1 MLRCFAMFALF
12 PKFGART
19 RTQDLWP
26 FLISETGLKFLIWT
40 QGKIHLG
47 NRASPVNRAH
57 MKRPSIGSHRSM
69 RVMTS
74 FMATTTLRRSA
85 ILCKDYGTEDWQQS
99 LWLACYVS
107 LWYMIH
113 FGGHLTLSAQ
123 RGQEFHSH
131 GNYSRPIA
139 SHTNI
144 YLFNIQLK
152 KEMMRLLYNVE
163 HWILK
168 LQIWLRFITSH
179 SRFAL
184 ASTMLQYYIKVECC
198 ALNFQEQVIKF
209 KLNLKVGCYNLM
221 LAAQV
226 ECWGLKLIFGGDWKP

>member
-1 MLRCFAMFALF
+1 MLRWAPKLKFLCFAMFALF

-26 FLISETGLKFLIWT
+26 FLVSETRLKFLIWT
-40 QGKIHLG
+40 QGKIHPG

-113 FGGHLTLSAQ
+113 FGGHLTLS
-123 RGQEFHSH
+123 RTTR
-131 GNYSRPIA
+131 SRILIA
-139 SHTNI
+139 RQ
-144 YLFNIQLK
+144 LFTTHRVWY
-152 KEMMRLLYNVE
+152 E
-163 HWILK
+163 
-168 LQIWLRFITSH
+168 
-179 SRFAL
+179 
-184 ASTMLQYYIKVECC
+184 YIS
-198 ALNFQEQVIKF
+198 F
-209 KLNLKVGCYNLM
+209 
-221 LAAQV
+221 
-226 ECWGLKLIFGGDWKP
+226 